1 MSDLNEFNL
10 EDIKRTIRQ
19 GLNNLPGYYK
29 YQQGQKQGGKY
40 YSPGS
45 FSPLPIEAL
54 GAGFKTP
61 EEYKKRHGEYPPGYS
76 KPEKTEPP
84 KTEPPK
90 TEPPKTEPPK
100 TEPPKTEPP
109 KTEPPKTEPPKTQ
122 PPKPEPKPKGL
133 DLDGIR
139 QYGGYG
145 SRPTETDSIYQ
156 QMKKRRNIKDS
167 YDVVLEYLLSEG
179 HVETVE
185 EANYVMMQ
193 MTSEHV
199 RDIVEGKY
207 ADSVT
212 YEKGTAPVRASYGGK
227 PESFTKETYKKKGKV

>member
-1 MSDLNEFNL
+1 MSDLNEFNM
-10 EDIKRTIRQ
+10 EDFKRIVRQ
-19 GLNNLPGYYK
+19 GLDNLPGNYK

-40 YSPGS
+40 YSPGLT
-45 FSPLPIEAL
+45 PLLPIEAL
-54 GAGFKTP
+54 GAGFKSP
-61 EEYKKRHGEYPPGYS
+61 EEYKKRYGEYPSGYS
-76 KPEKTEPP
+76 KPEKTEPPKAEPP

-100 TEPPKTEPP
+100 AQPP

-122 PPKPEPKPKGL
+122 PPKNGL
-133 DLDGIR
+133 NGVDLDAIR

-199 RDIVEGKY
+199 QDIVEGKY

-212 YEKGTAPVRASYGGK
+212 YKKGTAPKYDPRTGEKYYSEPYQ
-227 PESFTKETYKKKGKV
+227 KKGKV

>member
-1 MSDLNEFNL
+1 MSDLNEFNI
-10 EDIKRTIRQ
+10 EDIKRTVRQ
-19 GLNNLPGYYK
+19 GLNNLPGNYK

-40 YSPGS
+40 YSPGLT
-45 FSPLPIEAL
+45 PLLPIEAL
-54 GAGFKTP
+54 GAGFKSP
-61 EEYKKRHGEYPPGYS
+61 EEYKKRYGEYPSGYS

-100 TEPPKTEPP
+100 TEPPKTQ
-109 KTEPPKTEPPKTQ
+109 PPKTQ
-122 PPKPEPKPKGL
+122 PPKTQPPKNGL
-133 DLDGIR
+133 NGVDLDAIR

-199 RDIVEGKY
+199 QDIVEGKY
-207 ADSVT
+207 SDSVT
-212 YEKGTAPVRASYGGK
+212 YKKGTAPKYDPRTGEKYYSEPYQR
-227 PESFTKETYKKKGKV
+227 KGKV

>member
-1 MSDLNEFNL
+1 MSDLNEFNI
-10 EDIKRTIRQ
+10 EDIKRTVRQ
-19 GLNNLPGYYK
+19 GLDNLPGNYK

-40 YSPGS
+40 YSPGLT
-45 FSPLPIEAL
+45 PLLPIEAL
-54 GAGFKTP
+54 GAGFKSP
-61 EEYKKRHGEYPPGYS
+61 EEYKKKYGEYPSGYS

-90 TEPPKTEPPK
+90 N
-100 TEPPKTEPP
+100 
-109 KTEPPKTEPPKTQ
+109 
-122 PPKPEPKPKGL
+122 GL
-133 DLDGIR
+133 NGIDLDAIR

-145 SRPTETDSIYQ
+145 SRPTKTDSIYQ

-199 RDIVEGKY
+199 QDIVEGKY

-212 YEKGTAPVRASYGGK
+212 YKKGTAPKYDPRTGEKYYSEPYQ
-227 PESFTKETYKKKGKV
+227 KKGKV

>member
-1 MSDLNEFNL
+1 MNGQKKLFKTFGLRKMSDLNEFNM
-10 EDIKRTIRQ
+10 EDFKRIVRQ
-19 GLNNLPGYYK
+19 GLDNLPGNYK

-40 YSPGS
+40 YSPGLT
-45 FSPLPIEAL
+45 PLLPIEAL
-54 GAGFKTP
+54 GAGFKSP
-61 EEYKKRHGEYPPGYS
+61 EEYKKRYGEYPSGYS
-76 KPEKTEPP
+76 KPEKTEPH
-84 KTEPPK
+84 KAEPPK
-90 TEPPKTEPPK
+90 TEPPKA
-100 TEPPKTEPP
+100 
-109 KTEPPKTEPPKTQ
+109 EPPKTEPPKTQ
-122 PPKPEPKPKGL
+122 PPKNGL
-133 DLDGIR
+133 NGVDLDAIR

-199 RDIVEGKY
+199 QDIVEGKY
-207 ADSVT
+207 SSGSVT
-212 YEKGTAPVRASYGGK
+212 YVKGTAPVRASYGGK

>member
-1 MSDLNEFNL
+1 MSDLNEFNV
-10 EDIKRTIRQ
+10 EDFKRIVRQ
-19 GLNNLPGYYK
+19 GLDNLPGNYK

-40 YSPGS
+40 YSPGLT
-45 FSPLPIEAL
+45 PLLPIEAL
-54 GAGFKTP
+54 GAGFKSP
-61 EEYKKRHGEYPPGYS
+61 EEYKKRYGEYPSGYS

-90 TEPPKTEPPK
+90 TEPPKTQ
-100 TEPPKTEPP
+100 
-109 KTEPPKTEPPKTQ
+109 PPKTEPPKTQ
-122 PPKPEPKPKGL
+122 PPKTQPPKNGL
-133 DLDGIR
+133 NGVDLDAIR

-199 RDIVEGKY
+199 QDIVEGKY

-212 YEKGTAPVRASYGGK
+212 YKKGTAPKYDPRTGEKYYSEPYQ
-227 PESFTKETYKKKGKV
+227 KKGKV

>member
-1 MSDLNEFNL
+1 M
-10 EDIKRTIRQ
+10 EDFKRIVRQ
-19 GLNNLPGYYK
+19 GLDNLPGNYK

-40 YSPGS
+40 YSPGLT
-45 FSPLPIEAL
+45 PLLPIEAL
-54 GAGFKTP
+54 GAGFKSP
-61 EEYKKRHGEYPPGYS
+61 EEYKKRYGEYPSGYS

-90 TEPPKTEPPK
+90 AEPPKTEPPK
-100 TEPPKTEPP
+100 A
-109 KTEPPKTEPPKTQ
+109 EPPKTQ
-122 PPKPEPKPKGL
+122 PPKTQPPKNGL
-133 DLDGIR
+133 NGVDLDAIR

-199 RDIVEGKY
+199 QDIVEGKY

-212 YEKGTAPVRASYGGK
+212 YKKGTAPKYDPRTGEKYYSEPYQ
-227 PESFTKETYKKKGKV
+227 KKGKV

>member
-1 MSDLNEFNL
+1 M
-10 EDIKRTIRQ
+10 EDFKRIVRQ
-19 GLNNLPGYYK
+19 GLDNLPGNYK

-40 YSPGS
+40 YSPGLT
-45 FSPLPIEAL
+45 PLLPIEAL
-54 GAGFKTP
+54 GAGFKSP
-61 EEYKKRHGEYPPGYS
+61 EEYKKRYGEYPSGYS

-90 TEPPKTEPPK
+90 A
-100 TEPPKTEPP
+100 
-109 KTEPPKTEPPKTQ
+109 EPPKTEPPKTQ
-122 PPKPEPKPKGL
+122 PPKTQPPKNGL
-133 DLDGIR
+133 NGVDLDAIR

-199 RDIVEGKY
+199 QDIVEGKY

-212 YEKGTAPVRASYGGK
+212 YKKGTAPKYDPRTGEKYYSEPYQ
-227 PESFTKETYKKKGKV
+227 KKGKV

>member
-1 MSDLNEFNL
+1 GQKKLFKTFCLRKMSDLNEFNL

-19 GLNNLPGYYK
+19 GLNNLPGNYK

-100 TEPPKTEPP
+100 N
-109 KTEPPKTEPPKTQ
+109 
-122 PPKPEPKPKGL
+122 GL
-133 DLDGIR
+133 NGVDLDAIR

-199 RDIVEGKY
+199 QDIVEGKY
-207 ADSVT
+207 SSGSVT
-212 YEKGTAPVRASYGGK
+212 YVKGTAPVRASYGGK
-227 PESFTKETYKKKGKV
+227 PESFTKETYKKKGK